1 MLHDDWTQCAELLK
15 AAGHPTRLRILYEL
29 SLEPRCVGDLEDPL
43 GARQAN
49 VSQHLTVLRHAGLV
63 DYAQDGA
70 MRCYYL
76 PRPKTVR
83 TLLSLARQD
92 EPPHQRTP
100 EQLRRLKARTNTTRA

>member
-1 MLHDDWTQCAELLK
+1 MILRELL
-15 AAGHPTRLRILYEL
+15 A
-29 SLEPRCVGDLEDPL
+29 EPKCVSDLEDPL

-76 PRPKTVR
+76 PRPKTTR
-83 TLLSLARQD
+83 ALLSLLDRD
-92 EPPHQRTP
+92 EPPRKYTP
-100 EQLRRLKARTNTTRA
+100 ARIRRLKTKTTASKT